1 MYKIYTLTTVV
12 IFSENVSIVLEGI
25 GRGHHDRIT
34 HRKVLR
40 YGSRQPLGAHSHSLQ
55 RHRLRH
61 RQVMQFLQEYMKLH
75 IMLSLSYVTA
85 MRHEYEMP
93 IAKMDGL
100 L

>member
-12 IFSENVSIVLEGI
+12 IFSENVSVVLEGI

-61 RQVMQFLQEYMKLH
+61 RQVVQLVSARIYEASYYAV
-75 IMLSLSYVTA
+75 SLICYCNEA
-85 MRHEYEMP
+85 
-93 IAKMDGL
+93 
-100 L
+100 